1 VRYYHAR
8 ISREYKE
15 SKSVKCLSW
24 CTQSL
29 DLSPIENLW
38 NKLKINITKRL
49 HRIKGISKIEQ
60 VLRGVVKD

>member
-15 SKSVKCLSW
+15 SKSVKCLLLF
-24 CTQSL
+24 TRSL

-38 NKLKINITKRL
+38 NKLKSNITKRH
-49 HRIKGISKIEQ
+49 HRIKGISDMEQ
-60 VLRGVVKD
+60 VLREE